1 MQVSTHDQ
9 DTPAANK
16 QHKIEDQL
24 PEYFNHGRILA
35 PLAGIIPDLSF
46 NYSWTPWLT
55 TLPEGSTRV
64 NYDFLIFFLQENHKV
79 GTKKNAKRNPLLTP
93 KTSKLQSQPMP
104 NALTGHSLTL
114 ISKNQS
120 SECILASLMREFLYP
135 AHLLNKR
142 DRRRDRKRT

>member
-46 NYSWTPWLT
+46 NL
-55 TLPEGSTRV
+55 
-64 NYDFLIFFLQENHKV
+64 V
-79 GTKKNAKRNPLLTP
+79 GHHG
-93 KTSKLQSQPMP
+93 LQSFQ
-104 NALTGHSLTL
+104 
-114 ISKNQS
+114 
-120 SECILASLMREFLYP
+120 REAPLFFFF
-135 AHLLNKR
+135 KKIIR
-142 DRRRDRKRT
+142 W